1 MDFLTRLLKRNA
13 KDRMEFDEFFQH
25 PFLRSVPSKA
35 VPVRQPSQRSATSS
49 PLQSPVSFG
58 SPITPMVPHSPN
70 SPKAGDE
77 FPGTPSS
84 SGSSEQMDDFV
95 MVMADANSNNVLA
108 RTPSPK
114 QKAFTQKRSPL
125 VTIPP
130 EPLPVPTQRAAYE
143 RIQKSCGSNNSSI
156 GKSAGSNDSTQSVNN
171 SMVTSPPTTP
181 KSVHKIGLRRQDS
194 NSSLTSIGSTSR
206 SRFVADI
213 SQLSP
218 PNVQF
223 MIGSGTP
230 PISGFVNNS
239 RRCSAPVLNL
249 QNRQTPPLYK
259 QLTPPAYSSTA
270 TSPLLPAICAN
281 PNSDYQIYGNQIVGT
296 APAEYPYY
304 PQHSPHWILRSSKT
318 EPSMNNMNMGSHSS
332 KLGFASPPR
341 AITYNEIHGYNQNRS
356 YRSNPYPQCVYPY
369 QQSYSPQRTSPT
381 HHSQTPTEPVM
392 FEAPELP
399 EETLLDR
406 EHNET
411 LAKLNF
417 VLALVDCILELAE
430 TKASPLSVLTD
441 SVNKENKEVCIL
453 FIFVHFFCLIVLFI
467 LMIF

>member
-1 MDFLTRLLKRNA
+1 
-13 KDRMEFDEFFQH
+13 MEFDEFFEH

-35 VPVRQPSQRSATSS
+35 VPVRQPSQRSASSS

-58 SPITPMVPHSPN
+58 SPITPLVPHSPS
-70 SPKAGDE
+70 SPKVGDE
-77 FPGTPSS
+77 FPGTPSSS

-95 MVMADANSNNVLA
+95 MVMADANSNNVLT
-108 RTPSPK
+108 RTPSPRV
-114 QKAFTQKRSPL
+114 KAFTPKRSPL
-125 VTIPP
+125 ATIAP
-130 EPLPVPTQRAAYE
+130 EPVPVPTQREAFE
-143 RIQKSCGSNNSSI
+143 RLVEKSCGSNFSSI
-156 GKSAGSNDSTQSVNN
+156 GKSAGSSDSTQSANN
-171 SMVTSPPTTP
+171 SMATSPPTTP
-181 KSVHKIGLRRQDS
+181 QSTQRGLSRQDS
-194 NSSLTSIGSTSR
+194 SSSLTSTGSTSR
-206 SRFVADI
+206 SRFVADV

-230 PISGFVNNS
+230 PGSALLNNS

-249 QNRQTPPLYK
+249 SNRQTPPLYK
-259 QLTPPAYSSTA
+259 QLTPPAYATTA
-270 TSPLLPAICAN
+270 TSPLLPAICAPTH
-281 PNSDYQIYGNQIVGT
+281 PNSERQVFHPIVGK

-318 EPSMNNMNMGSHSS
+318 EPSMVNMNVGSNTS

-356 YRSNPYPQCVYPY
+356 HRSNPYPQCGFPF
-369 QQSYSPQRTSPT
+369 QGSYGCPQSPT
-381 HHSQTPTEPVM
+381 PSSQPPNEQMM

-430 TKASPLSVLTD
+430 SKGSPLSVLTE
-441 SVNKENKEVCIL
+441 SVNKENKEVRL
-453 FIFVHFFCLIVLFI
+453 
-467 LMIF
+467 